1 MSRELLFKS
10 EHLQKTGSFKVRGA
24 LNAALQLDGPRGLV
38 TLSSGNHAQGV
49 AFSSRVLGVPCVV
62 VMYEDASETKKAAVR
77 SYGATVVDEGVTR
90 LNGEER
96 VRAIAAERGFH
107 YIHAYDDA
115 QVMAGQGTQAL
126 EFTEQTGAPEAVLVA
141 VGGGGMIS
149 GIATVIKAVWPG
161 TRVIGVEPA
170 AADDTRRSLLAGRRI
185 RLEAPPRTVADGV
198 QTMMPGALT
207 FPVVQKYVDEVL
219 AVREESI
226 LEAQRLMMRHL
237 KQVVE
242 PTAGLTLAPLLEGA
256 ELPRRLGLF
265 VCGGNWLP

>member
-1 MSRELLFKS
+1 M
-10 EHLQKTGSFKVRGA
+10 
-24 LNAALQLDGPRGLV
+24 
-38 TLSSGNHAQGV
+38 
-49 AFSSRVLGVPCVV
+49 
-62 VMYEDASETKKAAVR
+62 
-77 SYGATVVDEGVTR
+77 
-90 LNGEER
+90 
-96 VRAIAAERGFH
+96 
-107 YIHAYDDA
+107 
-115 QVMAGQGTQAL
+115 
-126 EFTEQTGAPEAVLVA
+126 
-141 VGGGGMIS
+141 
-149 GIATVIKAVWPG
+149 
-161 TRVIGVEPA
+161 IGVEPE
-170 AADDTRRSLLAGRRI
+170 AADDTRRSLLAGERI
-185 RLEAPPRTVADGV
+185 RLESPPRTVADGV